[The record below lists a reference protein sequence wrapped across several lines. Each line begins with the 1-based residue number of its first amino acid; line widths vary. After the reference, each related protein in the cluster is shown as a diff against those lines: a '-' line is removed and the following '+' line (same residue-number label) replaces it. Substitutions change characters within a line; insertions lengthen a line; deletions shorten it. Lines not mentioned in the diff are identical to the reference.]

1 LTESDGDSSS
11 SDGDSSSAQTPDE
24 SAKSAS
30 KSRLAAKAAAAKAV
44 TAPSST
50 PDESETK
57 RLIARIKALK
67 AKVLSEEK
75 AATALEQQVAK
86 QTSSLDGVLT
96 TAKDDR
102 EEGDKLE
109 DQAKKVILL
118 RFWLAYVI
126 FLRNLTVRLT
136 SAN

>member
-1 LTESDGDSSS
+1 M
-11 SDGDSSSAQTPDE
+11 
-24 SAKSAS
+24 
-30 KSRLAAKAAAAKAV
+30 
-44 TAPSST
+44 
-50 PDESETK
+50 
-57 RLIARIKALK
+57 K